1 MADEFEPGG
10 GFRAIGIIKAGSRY
24 MYAAFASISMDA
36 MDAVALNRDE
46 DCMLLRRGDTFRNS
60 SVTKRRSTKR
70 RLGLARG
77 TFVVVCRHAFSIHTP
92 LIPQVPLRHRFC
104 GARTAVYG
112 VYNYS
117 TGSLSVSSL

>member
-46 DCMLLRRGDTFRNS
+46 DCMLLRRGALCCRFLWPEHFSWTKS
-60 SVTKRRSTKR
+60 SDREKSAV
-70 RLGLARG
+70 LGSRAAR
-77 TFVVVCRHAFSIHTP
+77 VLWYVHAFSIHTP

-112 VYNYS
+112 V
-117 TGSLSVSSL
+117 

>member
-1 MADEFEPGG
+1 
-10 GFRAIGIIKAGSRY
+10 

-46 DCMLLRRGDTFRNS
+46 DCMLLRRGQDTLVRELKFHEKEVQSAVLGSRAA
-60 SVTKRRSTKR
+60 
-70 RLGLARG
+70 RLLWY
-77 TFVVVCRHAFSIHTP
+77 VHAFSIHTP

-112 VYNYS
+112 VYV
-117 TGSLSVSSL
+117 L

>member
-1 MADEFEPGG
+1 MTDEFEPGG

-46 DCMLLRRGDTFRNS
+46 DCMLLRRGQDTFRELKCHEKEVQS
-60 SVTKRRSTKR
+60 AVLGSRAA
-70 RLGLARG
+70 RLLWY
-77 TFVVVCRHAFSIHTP
+77 VHAFSIHTP
-92 LIPQVPLRHRFC
+92 LIPQVPLRHIFC

-112 VYNYS
+112 VYV
-117 TGSLSVSSL
+117 L